1 MRDEKEGRKKQE
13 KSNKQQ
19 GKATQHTYPRQSFF
33 VRKMSCLGWDSNPRH
48 STLDMYMYIHYTS
61 VSLAVFQVVY
71 VCDMYLY
78 DVHMCIVCV
87 RVCVCVP
94 LKLCCGILTGGIRF
108 PWLCNVYCH
117 LAGR

>member
-1 MRDEKEGRKKQE
+1 MRDEKEGRKKHE

-33 VRKMSCLGWDSNPRH
+33 MSCLGWDSNPRH
-48 STLDMYMYIHYTS
+48 YTLDMYMYIHCTS

-87 RVCVCVP
+87 CVCVCV
-94 LKLCCGILTGGIRF
+94 CAC
-108 PWLCNVYCH
+108 VCH
-117 LAGR
+117 